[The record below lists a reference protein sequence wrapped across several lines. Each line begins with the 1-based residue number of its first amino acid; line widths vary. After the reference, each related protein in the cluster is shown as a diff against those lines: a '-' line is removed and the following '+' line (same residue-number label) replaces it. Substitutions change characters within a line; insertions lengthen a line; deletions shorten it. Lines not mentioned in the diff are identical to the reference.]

1 MLCLAV
7 LTGPLGPAA
16 IALAQDAPRDP
27 EITKRTPVFL
37 GYLVA
42 AVFLTVLV
50 LLTLFPSK
58 RQQQDL

>member
-1 MLCLAV
+1 MLCVAMLA
-7 LTGPLGPAA
+7 GPLGSTA

-27 EITKRTPVFL
+27 NVAQRTPVFV

-42 AVFLTVLV
+42 AVFLTILV

>member
-1 MLCLAV
+1 MLYIAV
-7 LTGPLGPAA
+7 LASPFGGTA

-27 EITKRTPVFL
+27 NVAQRSPVFV

-42 AVFLTVLV
+42 AVFLTILV

-58 RQQQDL
+58 RSQQDV

>member
-1 MLCLAV
+1 MVFA
-7 LTGPLGPAA
+7 GPLGPAA
-16 IALAQDAPRDP
+16 VALAQDVPRDP
-27 EITKRTPVFL
+27 NVAQRTPVFI

-42 AVFLTVLV
+42 AVFLIILV